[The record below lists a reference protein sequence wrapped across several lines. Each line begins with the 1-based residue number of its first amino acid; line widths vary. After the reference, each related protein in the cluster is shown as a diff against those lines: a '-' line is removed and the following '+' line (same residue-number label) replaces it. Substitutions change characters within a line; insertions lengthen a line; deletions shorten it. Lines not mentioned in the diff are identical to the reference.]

1 MKNERLQ
8 WHPAFSA
15 ALRITLGDEMQY
27 LDMREEYLLSKK
39 PPQIDVLVI
48 KKQKSIAIKKKIGK
62 IFRGH
67 NIIEYKSPKDHLSV
81 NDFYKVYGYTCFYQ
95 SNTDNIREIAP
106 EDLTI
111 TFASSHYPK
120 ELFQHLKE
128 TRNIEIE
135 YQHEGIY
142 YLKGDFIPMQFLCL
156 PKLDKDENY
165 WLQSLRNN
173 LKAGEEIRTLMSN
186 YEKHRTSKDYS
197 AVMNLIT
204 RANWEQMEVEKKMCD
219 ALNEL
224 FAEELKEAD
233 LRGRTEGLRLGR
245 SEGLQLGKSE
255 GLRLGK
261 AEGLHQATIET
272 CQEVGLNYQDTY
284 SRVKEKYQL
293 TEDETRTIME
303 KHWKFT

>member
-1 MKNERLQ
+1 
-8 WHPAFSA
+8 
-15 ALRITLGDEMQY
+15 
-27 LDMREEYLLSKK
+27 
-39 PPQIDVLVI
+39 
-48 KKQKSIAIKKKIGK
+48 
-62 IFRGH
+62 
-67 NIIEYKSPKDHLSV
+67 
-81 NDFYKVYGYTCFYQ
+81 
-95 SNTDNIREIAP
+95 
-106 EDLTI
+106 
-111 TFASSHYPK
+111 
-120 ELFQHLKE
+120 
-128 TRNIEIE
+128 
-135 YQHEGIY
+135 
-142 YLKGDFIPMQFLCL
+142 MQFLCL

-186 YEKHRTSKDYS
+186 YEKNRTSKDYS

-224 FAEELKEAD
+224 FAEELREAD